1 MVSPSSSPEA
11 DRTDSHVSSD
21 VSSDAISFRLFLL
34 GLFIGISCFKERS
47 KLEVGTTKTN
57 HSTSDSSTSD
67 SLNLSSKI
75 VLSTIAS
82 GFFLYSIAE
91 DTL

>member
-57 HSTSDSSTSD
+57 HSTSDS
-67 SLNLSSKI
+67 LNLSSKI